1 MPLVPP
7 PRYVGRR
14 HAFQFLVPRHTRHT
28 VSRGIPEP
36 TDSIHSEWEV
46 GSLNRAQQT
55 HVHYRPP
62 VTAPIYYSMDEAV
75 LVVVSTLGTP
85 RQLPL
90 ASSALG
96 QRSSSAMFFIVA
108 PCFV

>member
-7 PRYVGRR
+7 PRYVVLG
-14 HAFQFLVPRHTRHT
+14 PRHTRHT

-62 VTAPIYYSMDEAV
+62 
-75 LVVVSTLGTP
+75 
-85 RQLPL
+85 
-90 ASSALG
+90 
-96 QRSSSAMFFIVA
+96 
-108 PCFV
+108 